1 MKKNITKLILVCFC
15 FSLLSVSF
23 TTTPAY
29 ILASGDNLEIK
40 VINKKELDTKQTIA
54 PDGSISL
61 PTIGRM
67 KVIGLSLDD
76 LQKKVKASYSQYI
89 KNADV
94 VVFLTPRPIFVVQ
107 QDQVKKTWEVK
118 KAESPAEALA
128 YMGQSS
134 LNLQSSN
141 LPTIQYGDVVTVNIG
156 KSPDFWE
163 DNWYKVLSAIGIAAG
178 VWAVVAR

>member
-1 MKKNITKLILVCFC
+1 MNKLFIKLTLFCIC
-15 FSLLSVSF
+15 FSMLSIAG
-23 TTTPAY
+23 TPTY
-29 ILASGDNLEIK
+29 ILASGDTLEIK
-40 VINKKELDTKQTIA
+40 VINKKELDTKQVIA

-67 KVIGLSLDD
+67 KVVGLSLDD
-76 LQKKVKASYSQYI
+76 LQKKIKASYSQYI

-94 VVFLTPRPIFVVQ
+94 VVFLTPRPIYVVQ

-128 YMGQSS
+128 YMDQPFNSTTPQLHDS
-134 LNLQSSN
+134 PS
-141 LPTIQYGDVVTVNIG
+141 YGDVVTVNIG